1 MSDIQTNVVKPSVI
15 FTENDID
22 YRNISEEFEVNLDSK
37 YLAILDFTKNND
49 GKGKTDLEK
58 DNLYKDA
65 QQLWAD
71 YTNALKST
79 KYNFNLNR
87 TQWKYLSDLIQ
98 GKLEY
103 DINTVF
109 IAIELTEVLGTMRE
123 DSKIFNNDN
132 DSFAFL
138 VNATEITYIYHLIAE
153 HKVKGLTK
161 DTYTFSEILKRI
173 GAVSKVFNYYDTI
186 GKNLAA
192 DIQDWVAC
200 FDENVTMEQ
209 PKSTQTEIDFEEV
222 KF

>member
-1 MSDIQTNVVKPSVI
+1 MSDIQTNTVKPSVI
-15 FTENDID
+15 FTENNID
-22 YRNISEEFEVNLDSK
+22 YRNINEEFENNLDAK
-37 YLAILDFTKNND
+37 YQAVLDFTKNND

-79 KYNFNLNR
+79 RYNFNLNR
-87 TQWKYLSDLIQ
+87 TQWKYLTDLIQ

-123 DSKIFNNDN
+123 DSKVFNNDTE
-132 DSFAFL
+132 SFAFL

-200 FDENVTMEQ
+200 FDENVTIEEPSQ
-209 PKSTQTEIDFEEV
+209 LEIDFEEV
-222 KF
+222 K

>member
-22 YRNISEEFEVNLDSK
+22 YRNINEEFENNLDTK
-37 YLAILDFTKNND
+37 YQAVLDFTKNNN
-49 GKGKTDLEK
+49 GEGKTDLEK
-58 DNLYKDA
+58 DTLYKDA

-71 YTNALKST
+71 YTNSLKST
-79 KYNFNLNR
+79 RYNFNLNR
-87 TQWKYLSDLIQ
+87 SQWKYLSDLIQ

-123 DSKIFNNDN
+123 DSKIFNNDT

-209 PKSTQTEIDFEEV
+209 PKQQLEIDFEEV
-222 KF
+222 K

>member
-22 YRNISEEFEVNLDSK
+22 YRNISEEFENNLDTK
-37 YLAILDFTKNND
+37 YQAVLDFTKENN
-49 GKGKTDLEK
+49 GKGKSDLEK

-65 QQLWAD
+65 QQLWTD

-87 TQWKYLSDLIQ
+87 AQWKYLSDLIQ

-123 DSKIFNNDN
+123 DSKVFNNDN

-138 VNATEITYIYHLIAE
+138 VNATEITYIYHLITE

-186 GKNLAA
+186 GKNLAS

-209 PKSTQTEIDFEEV
+209 TKSTQTEIEFEEV
-222 KF
+222 K

>member
-15 FTENDID
+15 YTENNID
-22 YRNISEEFEVNLDSK
+22 YKNISEEFENNLDSK
-37 YLAILDFTKNND
+37 YKAVLNFTKDNS

-65 QQLWAD
+65 QQLWTD
-71 YTNALKST
+71 YTNSLKST

-87 TQWKYLSDLIQ
+87 TQWKYLTDLIQ

-123 DSKIFNNDN
+123 DSKLFNNDN
-132 DSFAFL
+132 DSLVFL
-138 VNATEITYIYHLIAE
+138 VNATELTYIYHLISE

-200 FDENVTMEQ
+200 FDDNVTMEQ
-209 PKSTQTEIDFEEV
+209 PKQLEIDFEEV
-222 KF
+222 KL

>member
-22 YRNISEEFEVNLDSK
+22 YRNIGEDFENNLDTK
-37 YLAILDFTKNND
+37 YQAVLDFTKNND
-49 GKGKTDLEK
+49 GKGKSDLEK

-87 TQWKYLSDLIQ
+87 AQWKYLSDLIQ

-123 DSKIFNNDN
+123 DSKVFNNDN

-200 FDENVTMEQ
+200 FDDNVTMEQ
-209 PKSTQTEIDFEEV
+209 PKSTQTEIEFEEV
-222 KF
+222 K

>member
-22 YRNISEEFEVNLDSK
+22 YRNIGEDFENNLDTK
-37 YLAILDFTKNND
+37 YQAVLDFTKNNN
-49 GKGKTDLEK
+49 GKGKSDLEK

-87 TQWKYLSDLIQ
+87 AQWKYLSDLIQ

-123 DSKIFNNDN
+123 DSKVFNNDN

-186 GKNLAA
+186 GKNIAA

-200 FDENVTMEQ
+200 FDDNVAMEQ
-209 PKSTQTEIDFEEV
+209 PKSTQTEIEFEEV
-222 KF
+222 K

>member
-22 YRNISEEFEVNLDSK
+22 YRNISEEFENNLDTK
-37 YLAILDFTKNND
+37 YQTVLDFTKNND
-49 GKGKTDLEK
+49 GKDKSDLEK

-65 QQLWAD
+65 QQLWSD

-132 DSFAFL
+132 DSFPFL

-200 FDENVTMEQ
+200 FDENVTTEQ
-209 PKSTQTEIDFEEV
+209 PKSTQTEIEFEEV
-222 KF
+222 K

>member
-22 YRNISEEFEVNLDSK
+22 YRNIGEDFENNLDTK
-37 YLAILDFTKNND
+37 YQAVLDFTKNNN
-49 GKGKTDLEK
+49 GKGKSDLEK

-87 TQWKYLSDLIQ
+87 AQWKYLSDLIQ

-123 DSKIFNNDN
+123 DSKVFNNDN

-200 FDENVTMEQ
+200 FDDNVAMEQ
-209 PKSTQTEIDFEEV
+209 PKSIQTEIEFEEV
-222 KF
+222 K

>member
-22 YRNISEEFEVNLDSK
+22 YRNIGEDFENNLDTK
-37 YLAILDFTKNND
+37 YQAVLDFTKENN

-87 TQWKYLSDLIQ
+87 AQWKYLSDLIQ

-123 DSKIFNNDN
+123 DSKVFNNDN

-186 GKNLAA
+186 GKNLAS

-209 PKSTQTEIDFEEV
+209 TKSTQTEIEFEEV
-222 KF
+222 K

>member
-1 MSDIQTNVVKPSVI
+1 MSDIQTNTVKPSVI
-15 FTENDID
+15 FTENNID
-22 YRNISEEFEVNLDSK
+22 YRNINEEFENNLDAK
-37 YLAILDFTKNND
+37 YQAVLDFTKNND

-79 KYNFNLNR
+79 RYNFNLNR
-87 TQWKYLSDLIQ
+87 TQWKYLTDLIQ

-123 DSKIFNNDN
+123 DSKVFNNDTE
-132 DSFAFL
+132 SFAFL

-200 FDENVTMEQ
+200 FDENVTIEEASQ
-209 PKSTQTEIDFEEV
+209 LEIDFEEV
-222 KF
+222 K

>member
-1 MSDIQTNVVKPSVI
+1 MSDIQTNVIKPSVI
-15 FTENDID
+15 YTENNID
-22 YRNISEEFEVNLDSK
+22 YRNISEDFESNLDSK
-37 YLAILDFTKNND
+37 YKTILDFTKNNN
-49 GKGKTDLEK
+49 GKGKSDLEK

-65 QQLWAD
+65 QQLWTD
-71 YTNALKST
+71 YTNSLKST

-109 IAIELTEVLGTMRE
+109 IAIELTEILGTMRE
-123 DSKIFNNDN
+123 DSKVFTN
-132 DSFAFL
+132 DSDSLAFL

-192 DIQDWVAC
+192 DIQDWVTC
-200 FDENVTMEQ
+200 FDENITVEQ
-209 PKSTQTEIDFEEV
+209 PKQLEIDFEEV
-222 KF
+222 K

>member
-37 YLAILDFTKNND
+37 YLAVLDFTKNND

-109 IAIELTEVLGTMRE
+109 IAIELTEVLGTMKE

>member
-22 YRNISEEFEVNLDSK
+22 YRNISEEFENNLDTK
-37 YLAILDFTKNND
+37 YQAVLDFTKNND
-49 GKGKTDLEK
+49 GKDKTDLEK

-65 QQLWAD
+65 QQLWSD

-87 TQWKYLSDLIQ
+87 AQWKYLSDLIQ

-132 DSFAFL
+132 DSFPFL

-200 FDENVTMEQ
+200 FDENVTTEQ
-209 PKSTQTEIDFEEV
+209 PKSTQTEIEFEEV
-222 KF
+222 K

>member
-15 FTENDID
+15 FTDNNVDF
-22 YRNISEEFEVNLDSK
+22 RNISEEFENNLDTK
-37 YLAILDFTKNND
+37 YQAVLDFTKNNN
-49 GKGKTDLEK
+49 GEGKTDLEK

-87 TQWKYLSDLIQ
+87 TQFKFITDLIQ
-98 GKLEY
+98 SKLEY
-103 DINTVF
+103 DVNTIF

-123 DSKIFNNDN
+123 DSKVFNNDT
-132 DSFAFL
+132 DSIAFL

-153 HKVKGLTK
+153 YKVKGLTK
-161 DTYTFSEILKRI
+161 DSYTFADILKRI

-200 FDENVTMEQ
+200 FDENVNMEQ
-209 PKSTQTEIDFEEV
+209 PKQQLEIDFEEV
-222 KF
+222 K

>member
-22 YRNISEEFEVNLDSK
+22 YRNIGEDFESNLDTK
-37 YLAILDFTKNND
+37 YQTVLDFTKNNN
-49 GKGKTDLEK
+49 GKDKTDLEK

-65 QQLWAD
+65 QQLWGD

-123 DSKIFNNDN
+123 DSKIFNNDT

-200 FDENVTMEQ
+200 FDDNVSMET
-209 PKSTQTEIDFEEV
+209 KSFQTEIDFEEV
-222 KF
+222 K

>member
-15 FTENDID
+15 YTENNID
-22 YRNISEEFEVNLDSK
+22 YKNISEEFENNLDSK
-37 YLAILDFTKNND
+37 YKAVLNFTKDNS

-65 QQLWAD
+65 QQLWTD
-71 YTNALKST
+71 YTNSLKST

-87 TQWKYLSDLIQ
+87 TQWKYLTDLIQ

-123 DSKIFNNDN
+123 DSKLFNNDN
-132 DSFAFL
+132 DSLVFL
-138 VNATEITYIYHLIAE
+138 VNATELTYIYHLISE

-200 FDENVTMEQ
+200 FDDNVTIEQ
-209 PKSTQTEIDFEEV
+209 PKQLEIDFEEV
-222 KF
+222 KL

>member
-1 MSDIQTNVVKPSVI
+1 MSDIQTNVVKPSII
-15 FTENDID
+15 FTENNTD
-22 YRNISEEFEVNLDSK
+22 YRNINEEFENNLDNK
-37 YLAILDFTKNND
+37 YQAVLDFTKSNN
-49 GKGKTDLEK
+49 GEGKTDLEK

-71 YTNALKST
+71 YTNSLKST

-123 DSKIFNNDN
+123 DSKIFNNDT

-200 FDENVTMEQ
+200 FDNNVSMET
-209 PKSTQTEIDFEEV
+209 KSLQTEIDFEEV
-222 KF
+222 K

>member
-15 FTENDID
+15 FTENNID
-22 YRNISEEFEVNLDSK
+22 YRNISEEFENNLDTK
-37 YLAILDFTKNND
+37 YQAVLDFTKNNN

-71 YTNALKST
+71 YTNSLKIV

-87 TQWKYLSDLIQ
+87 VQWKFLSDLIQ

-103 DINTVF
+103 DINTIF
-109 IAIELTEVLGTMRE
+109 LAIELTEVLGTMRE
-123 DSKIFNNDN
+123 DSKVFNNDT
-132 DSFAFL
+132 DSVAFL

-153 HKVKGLTK
+153 HKVKGLSK
-161 DTYTFSEILKRI
+161 DSYTFSEILKRI

-200 FDENVTMEQ
+200 FDDNVTMEQ
-209 PKSTQTEIDFEEV
+209 TKQLEIDFEEI
-222 KF
+222 K

>member
-22 YRNISEEFEVNLDSK
+22 YRNIGEDFENNLDAK
-37 YLAILDFTKNND
+37 YQAVLDFTKNNN
-49 GKGKTDLEK
+49 GKDKTDLEK

-200 FDENVTMEQ
+200 FDDNVTMES
-209 PKSTQTEIDFEEV
+209 KSTQTEIEFEEV
-222 KF
+222 K

>member
-22 YRNISEEFEVNLDSK
+22 YRNIGEDFENNLDTK
-37 YLAILDFTKNND
+37 YQAVLDFTKNND
-49 GKGKTDLEK
+49 GKGKSDLEK

-87 TQWKYLSDLIQ
+87 AQWKYLSDLIQ

>member
-37 YLAILDFTKNND
+37 YLAVLDFTKNND

>member
-22 YRNISEEFEVNLDSK
+22 YRNISEEFENNLDTK
-37 YLAILDFTKNND
+37 YQAVLDFTKENN
-49 GKGKTDLEK
+49 GKGKSDLEK

-65 QQLWAD
+65 QQLWTD

-87 TQWKYLSDLIQ
+87 AQWKYLSDLIQ

-123 DSKIFNNDN
+123 DSKVFNNDN

-209 PKSTQTEIDFEEV
+209 PKSTQTEIEFEEV
-222 KF
+222 K

>member
-22 YRNISEEFEVNLDSK
+22 YRNIGEDFENNLDTK
-37 YLAILDFTKNND
+37 YQAVLDFTKNNN
-49 GKGKTDLEK
+49 GKGKSDLEK

-123 DSKIFNNDN
+123 DSKVFNNDN

-200 FDENVTMEQ
+200 FDDNVTMEQ
-209 PKSTQTEIDFEEV
+209 PKQQLEIDFEEV
-222 KF
+222 K

>member
-1 MSDIQTNVVKPSVI
+1 MSDIQTNVVKPSV
-15 FTENDID
+15 FFEENDNVF
-22 YRNISEEFEVNLDSK
+22 RNINEEFENNLDAK
-37 YLAILDFTKNND
+37 YQAVLDFTKNNN
-49 GKGKTDLEK
+49 GEGKTDLEK

-79 KYNFNLNR
+79 RYNFNLNR

-123 DSKIFNNDN
+123 DSKIFNNDT

-200 FDENVTMEQ
+200 FDENVTIEQ
-209 PKSTQTEIDFEEV
+209 PKQQLEIDFEEV
-222 KF
+222 K

>member
-1 MSDIQTNVVKPSVI
+1 MSDIQTNVIKPSVI
-15 FTENDID
+15 YTENNID
-22 YRNISEEFEVNLDSK
+22 YRNISEEFENNLDSK
-37 YLAILDFTKNND
+37 YKSVLDFIKNNS
-49 GKGKTDLEK
+49 GKDKTDLEK

-65 QQLWAD
+65 QQLWVD
-71 YTNALKST
+71 YTNALKVA

-87 TQWKYLSDLIQ
+87 VQWKFLSDLIQ

-123 DSKIFNNDN
+123 DSKVFNNDT
-132 DSFAFL
+132 DSLVFL

-173 GAVSKVFNYYDTI
+173 GAVSKIFNYYNTI

-192 DIQDWVAC
+192 DIQDWVAL
-200 FDENVTMEQ
+200 FDENVTTQQ
-209 PKSTQTEIDFEEV
+209 PKQLEIDFDEV

>member
-15 FTENDID
+15 YTENNID
-22 YRNISEEFEVNLDSK
+22 YRNISEDFESNLDSK
-37 YLAILDFTKNND
+37 YKAILDFTKNNN
-49 GKGKTDLEK
+49 GKGKSDLEK

-65 QQLWAD
+65 QQLWTD
-71 YTNALKST
+71 YTNSLKST
-79 KYNFNLNR
+79 KYNFNLDR

-123 DSKIFNNDN
+123 DSKVFNNDN

-192 DIQDWVAC
+192 DIQDWVTC
-200 FDENVTMEQ
+200 FDENITVEQ
-209 PKSTQTEIDFEEV
+209 PKQFEIDFEEV
-222 KF
+222 K

>member
-1 MSDIQTNVVKPSVI
+1 MSDIQTNVVKPSII
-15 FTENDID
+15 FTENNID
-22 YRNISEEFEVNLDSK
+22 YRNINEEFENNLDTK
-37 YLAILDFTKNND
+37 YQAVLDFTKINN
-49 GKGKTDLEK
+49 GEGKTDLEK

-71 YTNALKST
+71 YTNSLKST

-87 TQWKYLSDLIQ
+87 AQWKYLSDLIQ

-123 DSKIFNNDN
+123 DSKIFNNDT

-200 FDENVTMEQ
+200 FDDNVSMET
-209 PKSTQTEIDFEEV
+209 KSLQTEIDFEEV
-222 KF
+222 K

>member
-22 YRNISEEFEVNLDSK
+22 YRNIGEDFENNLDTK
-37 YLAILDFTKNND
+37 YQAVLDFTKNNN
-49 GKGKTDLEK
+49 GKGKSDLEK

-71 YTNALKST
+71 YTTALKST

-87 TQWKYLSDLIQ
+87 AQWKYLSDLIQ

-123 DSKIFNNDN
+123 DSKVFNNDN

-200 FDENVTMEQ
+200 FDDNVTMEQ

-222 KF
+222 K

>member
-15 FTENDID
+15 YTENNID
-22 YRNISEEFEVNLDSK
+22 YKNISEDFENNLDSK
-37 YLAILDFTKNND
+37 YKAVLNFTKDNS

-65 QQLWAD
+65 QQLWTD
-71 YTNALKST
+71 YTNSLKST

-87 TQWKYLSDLIQ
+87 TQWKYLTDLIQ

-123 DSKIFNNDN
+123 DSKLFNNDN
-132 DSFAFL
+132 DSLVFL
-138 VNATEITYIYHLIAE
+138 VNATELTYIYHLISE

-200 FDENVTMEQ
+200 FDDNVTIEQ
-209 PKSTQTEIDFEEV
+209 PKQLEIDFEEV
-222 KF
+222 KL

>member
-22 YRNISEEFEVNLDSK
+22 YRNIGEDFENNLDTK
-37 YLAILDFTKNND
+37 YQAVLDFTKNNN
-49 GKGKTDLEK
+49 GKDKTDLEK

-132 DSFAFL
+132 ESFAFL

-200 FDENVTMEQ
+200 FDENVAIEQ
-209 PKSTQTEIDFEEV
+209 PKSTQTEIEFEEV
-222 KF
+222 K

>member
-22 YRNISEEFEVNLDSK
+22 YRNINEEFENNLDAK
-37 YLAILDFTKNND
+37 YQAVLDFTKNNN
-49 GKGKTDLEK
+49 GENKTDLEK

-65 QQLWAD
+65 QQLWTD

-79 KYNFNLNR
+79 RYNFNLNR

-123 DSKIFNNDN
+123 DSKIFNNDT

-209 PKSTQTEIDFEEV
+209 PKQQLEIDFEEV
-222 KF
+222 K

>member
-22 YRNISEEFEVNLDSK
+22 YRNIGEDFESNLDTK
-37 YLAILDFTKNND
+37 YQAVLDFTKNNN
-49 GKGKTDLEK
+49 GKDKTDLEK

-65 QQLWAD
+65 QQLWGD

-132 DSFAFL
+132 ESFAFL

-200 FDENVTMEQ
+200 FDDNVAIEQ
-209 PKSTQTEIDFEEV
+209 PKQQLEIDFEEV
-222 KF
+222 K

>member
-1 MSDIQTNVVKPSVI
+1 MSDIQTNTVKPSVI
-15 FTENDID
+15 FTENGID
-22 YRNISEEFEVNLDSK
+22 YRNINEEFEDNLDNK
-37 YLAILDFTKNND
+37 YQAVLDFTKNND

-65 QQLWAD
+65 QKLWAD

-79 KYNFNLNR
+79 RYNFNLNR
-87 TQWKYLSDLIQ
+87 IQWKYLTDLIQ

-123 DSKIFNNDN
+123 DSKVFNNDTE
-132 DSFAFL
+132 SFAFL

-200 FDENVTMEQ
+200 FDENVTIEEPNQ
-209 PKSTQTEIDFEEV
+209 LEIDFEEV
-222 KF
+222 K

>member
-22 YRNISEEFEVNLDSK
+22 YRNINEEFENNLDTK
-37 YLAILDFTKNND
+37 YQAVLDFTKNND

-79 KYNFNLNR
+79 RYNFNLNR
-87 TQWKYLSDLIQ
+87 AQWKYLSDLIQ

-123 DSKIFNNDN
+123 DSKIFNNDT

-200 FDENVTMEQ
+200 FDENVSVE
-209 PKSTQTEIDFEEV
+209 PKQQLEIDFEEV
-222 KF
+222 K